1 MIMDKRY
8 MWMKAMVCT
17 LLLLFFFAS
26 CQERNNPEQPLD
38 PPGTTDTPVDT
49 TAVPQDSA
57 DVSILKN
64 IAEMSLREKVGQLFN
79 IRLEVLND
87 GRTVMEES
95 GRITANYKLYPCGG
109 FTIFAKNLLGPKQ
122 LTALSAYL
130 HGLGNYPLLCIDEE
144 GGLVA
149 RIGNS
154 NYFNVQ
160 TYSSMYEIGLSGNPQ
175 NAYDAGYT
183 IGSYLYTYGLDVDFA
198 PVADV
203 WTNPQNTVIGKRAF
217 STDPNV
223 VAIMTEQFNN
233 GLKKR
238 HVIGCYKHFP
248 GHGDTGTDS
257 HYGYAEAAKTWDE
270 MKACELI
277 PFQNGIDNGVEM
289 IMAAHISC
297 PNVTGSAEP
306 ATVSHLLLTDKLR
319 TEMGFQGIIITDG
332 MEMGA
337 ITSQYS
343 SAEAAILAIQ
353 AGADIIL
360 LPADYFSTFDAVVA
374 AVENGTIPESRIDE
388 SVARIL
394 TLKEKILVDRNII
407 W

>member
-1 MIMDKRY
+1 
-8 MWMKAMVCT
+8 MKAMVCT

-26 CQERNNPEQPLD
+26 CQERNNPELPLD

-160 TYSSMYEIGLSGNPQ
+160 TYSSMYDIGLSGNPQ

-223 VAIMTEQFNN
+223 VAAMTEQFNN

-319 TEMGFQGIIITDG
+319 GEMGFRGIIITDG

-360 LPADYFSTFDAVVA
+360 LPADYFSTFDAVVT

-394 TLKEKILVDRNII
+394 ALKEKILVDRNII

>member
-26 CQERNNPEQPLD
+26 CQERNNPELPLD

-49 TAVPQDSA
+49 TAVPQDST

-130 HGLGNYPLLCIDEE
+130 HGLDNYPLLCIDEE

-223 VAIMTEQFNN
+223 VATMTEQFNN

-319 TEMGFQGIIITDG
+319 GEMGFQGIIITDG

>member
-1 MIMDKRY
+1 
-8 MWMKAMVCT
+8 MKAMVCT

-223 VAIMTEQFNN
+223 VATMTEQFND

-374 AVENGTIPESRIDE
+374 AVENGKIPESRIDE